1 MLDTEKKIVKVA
13 SHVDIFLKNY
23 LKKRTE
29 NTQLFNAL
37 KYGLFS
43 GGKKFR
49 SYLIVTSGKLFNLNY
64 KQLIAIGAA
73 VECMHSYSLIHD
85 DLPSM
90 DDDDFRRGK
99 KSTHKVFGEATA
111 ILAGNSLLTLAFEIL
126 SSNNININ
134 AKSKINLLNALASSA
149 GHSGIA
155 GGQYLDLKFEKMR
168 VNKNL
173 IIDMQNKKTGELISF
188 CTESAA
194 IIANKNSHRKLLKR
208 IGLDIGLLFQ
218 ITDDLLD
225 LYGDKNKTGKPTRR
239 DKQKGKATV
248 IKSLGV
254 NKTIEFCYEL
264 LDNITDKLENKYGSR
279 ANSLVDSVN
288 FLLRRD
294 H

>member
-1 MLDTEKKIVKVA
+1 MKDTEKKTIKVA

-23 LKKRTE
+23 LKKRIQ
-29 NTQLFNAL
+29 NTHLFQAL

-64 KQLIAIGAA
+64 KKLIAVGAA

-134 AKSKINLLNALASSA
+134 TKSKINLINALASSA
-149 GHSGIA
+149 GYSGIA
-155 GGQYLDLKFEKMR
+155 GGQFLDLKFEKMR

-194 IIANKNSHRKLLKR
+194 ILANKNSHRKSLKK

-225 LYGDKNKTGKPTRR
+225 LYGDKKKTGKPTRR
-239 DKQKGKATV
+239 DKKNGKATI

-254 NKTIEFCYEL
+254 NKTIEFCYKL
-264 LDNITDKLENKYGSR
+264 LDDITDKLENKYGSR
-279 ANSLVDSVN
+279 ADSLVDSVN

>member
-134 AKSKINLLNALASSA
+134 AKSKINLINALASSA

-194 IIANKNSHRKLLKR
+194 IIANKNSHRKFLKR

-225 LYGDKNKTGKPTRR
+225 LYGDKNRTGKPTRR

-264 LDNITDKLENKYGSR
+264 LDNITDKLKNKYGSR
-279 ANSLVDSVN
+279 AKSLVDSVN

>member
-90 DDDDFRRGK
+90 DNDDFRRGK

-194 IIANKNSHRKLLKR
+194 IIANKNSHRKFLKR

>member
-90 DDDDFRRGK
+90 DNDDFRRGK

-149 GHSGIA
+149 GYSGIA
-155 GGQYLDLKFEKMR
+155 GGQYLDLKFEKTR

-194 IIANKNSHRKLLKR
+194 IMANKNSHRKFLKR

-288 FLLRRD
+288 FLLKRD

>member
-1 MLDTEKKIVKVA
+1 MKDTEKKIVKVA

-23 LKKRTE
+23 LKKRIQ
-29 NTQLFNAL
+29 NTHLFQAL

-64 KQLIAIGAA
+64 KQLIAVGAA

-134 AKSKINLLNALASSA
+134 TKSKINLINALASSA
-149 GHSGIA
+149 GYSGIA
-155 GGQYLDLKFEKMR
+155 GGQFLDLKFEKMR

-194 IIANKNSHRKLLKR
+194 ILANKNSHRISLKK

-225 LYGDKNKTGKPTRR
+225 LYGDKKKTGKPTRR
-239 DKQKGKATV
+239 DKKNGKATI

-254 NKTIEFCYEL
+254 NKTIEFCYKL
-264 LDNITDKLENKYGSR
+264 LDDITDKLENKYGSR
-279 ANSLVDSVN
+279 ADSLVDSVN

>member
-1 MLDTEKKIVKVA
+1 MKDTEKKIVKVA

-23 LKKRTE
+23 LKKRIQ
-29 NTQLFNAL
+29 NTNLFQAL

-64 KQLIAIGAA
+64 KQLIAVGAA

-134 AKSKINLLNALASSA
+134 TKSKINLINALASSA
-149 GHSGIA
+149 GYSGIA
-155 GGQYLDLKFEKMR
+155 GGQFLDLKFEKMR

-194 IIANKNSHRKLLKR
+194 ILGNKNSHRKSLKK

-225 LYGDKNKTGKPTRR
+225 LYGDKKKTGKPTRR
-239 DKQKGKATV
+239 DKKNGKATI
-248 IKSLGV
+248 IKSLGI
-254 NKTIEFCYEL
+254 NKTIEFCYKL
-264 LDNITDKLENKYGSR
+264 LDDITDKLENKYGSR
-279 ANSLVDSVN
+279 ADSLVDSVN

>member
-1 MLDTEKKIVKVA
+1 MKDTEKKIVKVA
-13 SHVDIFLKNY
+13 SHVDIFLKSY
-23 LKKRTE
+23 LKKRIQ
-29 NTQLFNAL
+29 NTHLFQAL

-64 KQLIAIGAA
+64 KQLIAVGAA

-126 SSNNININ
+126 SSNNISIN
-134 AKSKINLLNALASSA
+134 TKSKINLINALASSA
-149 GHSGIA
+149 GYSGIA
-155 GGQYLDLKFEKMR
+155 GGQFLDLKFEKMR

-194 IIANKNSHRKLLKR
+194 ILANKNSHRKSLKK

-225 LYGDKNKTGKPTRR
+225 LYGDKKKTGKPTRR
-239 DKQKGKATV
+239 DKKNGKATI

-254 NKTIEFCYEL
+254 NKTIEFCYKL
-264 LDNITDKLENKYGSR
+264 LDDITDKLENKYGSR
-279 ANSLVDSVN
+279 ADSLVDSVN

>member
-29 NTQLFNAL
+29 NTKLFNAL

-134 AKSKINLLNALASSA
+134 AKSKINLINALASSA

-194 IIANKNSHRKLLKR
+194 IIANKNSHRKFLKK

-248 IKSLGV
+248 IKSLGI

>member
-23 LKKRTE
+23 LKQRTE

-194 IIANKNSHRKLLKR
+194 IIANKNSHRKFLKK

>member
-134 AKSKINLLNALASSA
+134 AKSKINLINALASSA

-194 IIANKNSHRKLLKR
+194 IMANKNSHRKLLKR

-225 LYGDKNKTGKPTRR
+225 LYGDKNRTGKPTRR

>member
-134 AKSKINLLNALASSA
+134 AKSKINLINALASSA

-194 IIANKNSHRKLLKR
+194 IIANKSSHRKFLKK

>member
-134 AKSKINLLNALASSA
+134 AKSKINLINALASSA
-149 GHSGIA
+149 GYSGIA

-194 IIANKNSHRKLLKR
+194 IMANKNSHRKLLKR
-208 IGLDIGLLFQ
+208 VGLDIGLLFQ

-248 IKSLGV
+248 IKSLGI

>member
-1 MLDTEKKIVKVA
+1 MKDTEKKIVKVA

-23 LKKRTE
+23 LKKKTQ
-29 NTQLFNAL
+29 NTHLFQAL

-64 KQLIAIGAA
+64 KQLIAVGAA

-134 AKSKINLLNALASSA
+134 TKSKINLINALASSA
-149 GHSGIA
+149 GYSGIA
-155 GGQYLDLKFEKMR
+155 GGQFLDLKFEKMR

-194 IIANKNSHRKLLKR
+194 ILANKNSHRKSLKK

-225 LYGDKNKTGKPTRR
+225 LYGDKKKTGKPTRR
-239 DKQKGKATV
+239 DKKNGKATI
-248 IKSLGV
+248 IKSLGI
-254 NKTIEFCYEL
+254 NKTIEFCYKL
-264 LDNITDKLENKYGSR
+264 LDDITDKLENKYGSR
-279 ANSLVDSVN
+279 ADSLVDSVN

>member
-1 MLDTEKKIVKVA
+1 MKDTEKKIVKVA

-23 LKKRTE
+23 LNKRTE
-29 NTQLFNAL
+29 NTKLFNAL

-134 AKSKINLLNALASSA
+134 AKSKINLINALASSA

-194 IIANKNSHRKLLKR
+194 IMANKNSHRKLLKR

-248 IKSLGV
+248 IKSLGI

>member
-1 MLDTEKKIVKVA
+1 MKDTEKKIVKVA

-23 LKKRTE
+23 LKKRIQ
-29 NTQLFNAL
+29 NTHLFQAL

-49 SYLIVTSGKLFNLNY
+49 SYLIVTTGKLFNLNY
-64 KQLIAIGAA
+64 KQLIAVGAA

-134 AKSKINLLNALASSA
+134 TKSKINLVNALASSA
-149 GHSGIA
+149 GYSGIA
-155 GGQYLDLKFEKMR
+155 GGQFLDLKFEKMR

-194 IIANKNSHRKLLKR
+194 ILANKNSHRKSLKK

-225 LYGDKNKTGKPTRR
+225 LYGDKKKTGKPTRR
-239 DKQKGKATV
+239 DKQKGKATI
-248 IKSLGV
+248 IKSHGV
-254 NKTIEFCYEL
+254 NKTIEFCYKL
-264 LDNITDKLENKYGSR
+264 LDGITDKLENKYGSR
-279 ANSLVDSVN
+279 ADSLVDSVN

>member
-1 MLDTEKKIVKVA
+1 LDTEKKIVKVA

-90 DDDDFRRGK
+90 DNDDFRRGK

-149 GHSGIA
+149 GYSGIA
-155 GGQYLDLKFEKMR
+155 GGQYLDLKFEKTR

-194 IIANKNSHRKLLKR
+194 IIANKNSHRKFLKR

>member
-1 MLDTEKKIVKVA
+1 
-13 SHVDIFLKNY
+13 
-23 LKKRTE
+23 
-29 NTQLFNAL
+29 
-37 KYGLFS
+37 
-43 GGKKFR
+43 
-49 SYLIVTSGKLFNLNY
+49 
-64 KQLIAIGAA
+64 
-73 VECMHSYSLIHD
+73 MHSYSLIHD

-134 AKSKINLLNALASSA
+134 TKSKINLINALASSA
-149 GHSGIA
+149 GYSGIA
-155 GGQYLDLKFEKMR
+155 GGQFLDLKFEKMR

-194 IIANKNSHRKLLKR
+194 ILANKNSHRKSLKK

-239 DKQKGKATV
+239 DKKNGKATI

-254 NKTIEFCYEL
+254 NKTIEFCYKL
-264 LDNITDKLENKYGSR
+264 LDDITDKLENKYGSR
-279 ANSLVDSVN
+279 ADSLVDSVN

>member
-1 MLDTEKKIVKVA
+1 MKDTEKKIVKVA

-23 LKKRTE
+23 LKKRIQT
-29 NTQLFNAL
+29 TRLFQAL

-64 KQLIAIGAA
+64 KQLIAVGAA

-134 AKSKINLLNALASSA
+134 TKSKINLINALASSA
-149 GHSGIA
+149 GYSGIA
-155 GGQYLDLKFEKMR
+155 GGQFLDLKFEKMI

-194 IIANKNSHRKLLKR
+194 ILANKNSHRKSLKK

-225 LYGDKNKTGKPTRR
+225 LYGDKKKTGKPTRR
-239 DKQKGKATV
+239 DKKNGKATI

-254 NKTIEFCYEL
+254 NKTIEFCYKL
-264 LDNITDKLENKYGSR
+264 LDDITDKLENKYGSR
-279 ANSLVDSVN
+279 ADSLVDSVN

>member
-134 AKSKINLLNALASSA
+134 AKSKINLINALASSA
-149 GHSGIA
+149 GYSGIA
-155 GGQYLDLKFEKMR
+155 GGQYLDLKFEKTR

-194 IIANKNSHRKLLKR
+194 IMANKNSHRKLLKR

-248 IKSLGV
+248 IKSLGI

>member
-1 MLDTEKKIVKVA
+1 MKDTEKKIVKVA

-23 LKKRTE
+23 LKKRIQ
-29 NTQLFNAL
+29 NTHLFQAL

-64 KQLIAIGAA
+64 KQLIAVGAA

-134 AKSKINLLNALASSA
+134 TKSKINLINALASSA
-149 GHSGIA
+149 GYSGIA
-155 GGQYLDLKFEKMR
+155 GGQFLDLKFEKMR

-194 IIANKNSHRKLLKR
+194 ILANKNLHRKSLKK

-239 DKQKGKATV
+239 DKKNGKATI

-254 NKTIEFCYEL
+254 NKTIEFCYKL
-264 LDNITDKLENKYGSR
+264 LDDITDKLENKYGSR
-279 ANSLVDSVN
+279 ADSLVDSVN

>member
-1 MLDTEKKIVKVA
+1 MKDTEKKIVKVA

-23 LKKRTE
+23 LKKRIQ
-29 NTQLFNAL
+29 NTHLFQAL

-64 KQLIAIGAA
+64 KQLIAVGAA

-134 AKSKINLLNALASSA
+134 TKSKINLINALASSA
-149 GHSGIA
+149 GYSGIA
-155 GGQYLDLKFEKMR
+155 GGQFLDLKFEKMK

-194 IIANKNSHRKLLKR
+194 ILANKNSQRKSLKK

-225 LYGDKNKTGKPTRR
+225 LYGDKKKTGKPTRR
-239 DKQKGKATV
+239 DKKNGKATI

-254 NKTIEFCYEL
+254 NKTIEFCYKL
-264 LDNITDKLENKYGSR
+264 LDDITDKLENKYGSR
-279 ANSLVDSVN
+279 ADSLVDSVN

>member
-90 DDDDFRRGK
+90 DNDDFRRGK

-134 AKSKINLLNALASSA
+134 AKSKINLINALASSA

-194 IIANKNSHRKLLKR
+194 IMANKNSHRKFLKK

>member
-23 LKKRTE
+23 LNKRTE
-29 NTQLFNAL
+29 NTKLFNAL

-134 AKSKINLLNALASSA
+134 AKSKINLINALASSA

-194 IIANKNSHRKLLKR
+194 IMANKNSHRKLLKR

-248 IKSLGV
+248 IKSLGI

>member
-134 AKSKINLLNALASSA
+134 AKSKINLINALASSA

-194 IIANKNSHRKLLKR
+194 IIANKSSHRKFLKR

>member
-126 SSNNININ
+126 SSNNIYIN
-134 AKSKINLLNALASSA
+134 AKSKINLINALASSA

-194 IIANKNSHRKLLKR
+194 IIANKNSHRKFLKR

>member
-1 MLDTEKKIVKVA
+1 MGGATYNILFIEQFPLEI
-13 SHVDIFLKNY
+13 LKNY

-64 KQLIAIGAA
+64 KQLIAVGAA

-134 AKSKINLLNALASSA
+134 TKSKINLINALASSA

-194 IIANKNSHRKLLKR
+194 IMANKNSHRKLLKR

>member
-134 AKSKINLLNALASSA
+134 AKSKINLINALASSA

-194 IIANKNSHRKLLKR
+194 IIANKSSHRKFLKK

-248 IKSLGV
+248 IKSLGI

>member
-126 SSNNININ
+126 SSNNVNIN
-134 AKSKINLLNALASSA
+134 AKSKINLINALASSA
-149 GHSGIA
+149 GYSGIA

-194 IIANKNSHRKLLKR
+194 IMANKNSHRKFLKK

-248 IKSLGV
+248 IKSLGI

>member
-29 NTQLFNAL
+29 NTKLFNAL

-134 AKSKINLLNALASSA
+134 AKSKINLINALASSA

-194 IIANKNSHRKLLKR
+194 IMANKNSHRKLLKR

-248 IKSLGV
+248 IKSLGI

>member
-29 NTQLFNAL
+29 NTKLFNAL

-149 GHSGIA
+149 GHSGI
-155 GGQYLDLKFEKMR
+155 
-168 VNKNL
+168 
-173 IIDMQNKKTGELISF
+173 
-188 CTESAA
+188 
-194 IIANKNSHRKLLKR
+194 
-208 IGLDIGLLFQ
+208 
-218 ITDDLLD
+218 
-225 LYGDKNKTGKPTRR
+225 
-239 DKQKGKATV
+239 
-248 IKSLGV
+248 
-254 NKTIEFCYEL
+254 
-264 LDNITDKLENKYGSR
+264 
-279 ANSLVDSVN
+279 
-288 FLLRRD
+288 
-294 H
+294 